1 MIKRMVLAGFL
12 IYATYSIYVEPTLI
26 DDGYQHAKEAF
37 FDMFT
42 YVEDKI
48 IAHHVNKSFL
58 L

>member
-1 MIKRMVLAGFL
+1 MVIAGLA
-12 IYATYSIYVEPTLI
+12 IYSVYSIYMEPTLI

-48 IAHHVNKSFL
+48 IQHHVF
-58 L
+58 

>member
-1 MIKRMVLAGFL
+1 MVLAGFL